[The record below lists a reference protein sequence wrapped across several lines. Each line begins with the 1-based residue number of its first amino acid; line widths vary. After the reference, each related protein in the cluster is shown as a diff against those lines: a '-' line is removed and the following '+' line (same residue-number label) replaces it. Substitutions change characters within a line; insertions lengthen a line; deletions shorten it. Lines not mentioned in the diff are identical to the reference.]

1 MTTDTYILPENLD
14 LAIVPFSDAPEV
26 SDEEAA
32 REFGISL
39 ITPEDDENQP
49 ALLTPNGYFTNW
61 PTVEIEPFI
70 DETTRPQRAPFKL
83 PDDVLE
89 VLRQCGDDISQR
101 KWSAGRLIVSYLSDL
116 PEQKRNA
123 LRADVIKQSAAA
135 LQVDE
140 AVVREWVHTCE
151 IMPEGIEDMP
161 RYREWGFSLFARAA
175 RMGEGDLAIAVLE
188 IARERNE
195 QYNPGTPPPCWVIN
209 QIVKEQ
215 KARLKGATDD
225 ELEAL
230 REEAMRRARFR
241 FSGRV
246 ARLAS
251 LDRLVVIVPED
262 TDILEGDDVTVF
274 KKVSKD

>member
-1 MTTDTYILPENLD
+1 MTDTYILPESAYLT
-14 LAIVPFSDAPEV
+14 IVPFSDAPEAT
-26 SDEEAA
+26 DEEAA
-32 REFGISL
+32 QEFGISL
-39 ITPEDDENQP
+39 IEQAHAPIST
-49 ALLTPNGYFTNW
+49 ALI
-61 PTVEIEPFI
+61 VEEYAAPFI
-70 DETTRPQRAPFKL
+70 NETTRPQRAPFKL

-101 KWSAGRLIVSYLSDL
+101 KWLAGRLIVSYLSDL
-116 PEQKRNA
+116 PPQKANA

-140 AVVREWVHTCE
+140 VVVREWVRTCE
-151 IMPEGIEDMP
+151 IMPEGIEDLP

-175 RMGEGDLAIAVLE
+175 RMGEGDVAIAVLE

-246 ARLAS
+246 ARLVS